1 MDRTRAFFSQHR
13 RSPEPGTDGMP
24 AAGSGAR
31 GRGDDD
37 AAHAP
42 LDAADVAAAL
52 AQVRSLGDEIGLRLE
67 AHHDGELLRAT
78 LSLPA
83 GRQQQ
88 VFVRV
93 SGRLA
98 RGLHVLTLFSPAPRL
113 PHGSEH
119 PPTLLHELLLVNE
132 RQRFV
137 RTALWPMDDGT
148 LVVASWDQILET
160 MEAEELGTQIRALAV
175 VADHLE
181 QVLGEGDRF

>member
-67 AHHDGELLRAT
+67 AHHDGELL
-78 LSLPA
+78 
-83 GRQQQ
+83 
-88 VFVRV
+88 
-93 SGRLA
+93 
-98 RGLHVLTLFSPAPRL
+98 
-113 PHGSEH
+113 
-119 PPTLLHELLLVNE
+119 LVNE